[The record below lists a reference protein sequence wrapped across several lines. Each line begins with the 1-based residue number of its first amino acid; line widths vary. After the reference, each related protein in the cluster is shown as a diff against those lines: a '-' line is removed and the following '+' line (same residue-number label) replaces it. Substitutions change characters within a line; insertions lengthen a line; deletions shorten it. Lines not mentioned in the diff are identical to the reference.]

1 MTSDGLTRAHRS
13 ATQILFGH
21 LPGQTIDM
29 HGGVWKVDSWRN
41 PRFIRV
47 DSTALRKELAR
58 LARPWSMKDNDGGFV
73 RRVESGDSIRVS
85 SVDLRNGVAITRF
98 PETFQCRVCNRIP
111 KRRSKECQCGASSW
125 GQLHFV
131 GYHTCGEITEPWIPR
146 CTTHDQVKVV
156 FPGSSDARQ
165 IRFVCPVCSVEL
177 RRGFGFN
184 PCPCGQGNMSY
195 NVHRAAAV
203 FTPRSFAIVNA
214 MSPEKV
220 AAIRAAG
227 GEERALAWVL
237 EGMPESGMENVLV
250 DIDSLV
256 EDLVA
261 RGIPRATAEK
271 MAGLGAA
278 EGAIAAA
285 APTEGLPTGGTIL
298 DEAVTIVSAVSES
311 RTTPTDLIERT
322 SDDEP
327 LGLRYRSRY
336 LLSIHRAGLESVELI
351 DRFPVLT
358 GHFGY
363 TRGDHEPGMS
373 RLRTWRDA
381 RTRQQVVYG
390 DLQQTEALF
399 VRLEPLQVRSWLANR
414 GHGIDTAND
423 AKQARRAILKVAIPP
438 APGSEPD
445 GDTPGAELLTLVHSF
460 AHRFT
465 RQLAVLA
472 GLDRNS
478 LSEMLVPSHLGFFV
492 YAAARGD
499 FVLGGLQ
506 AVFETELDRLL
517 DEFVGGEHRC
527 AMDPGCTK
535 TGGACVA
542 CLHLGEPSCRYF
554 NRFLDRQTLTGA
566 AGYLTM
572 GRH

>member
-1 MTSDGLTRAHRS
+1 MSDGGLVRAERS

-21 LPGQTIDM
+21 LPGQTVDM
-29 HGGVWKVDSWRN
+29 LGGVWKVADWRS

-47 DSTALRKELAR
+47 DGEALRNELQR
-58 LARPWSMKDNDGGFV
+58 LAWPWTTNGDDGGFG
-73 RRVESGDSIRVS
+73 RRLQGGDVIRAV
-85 SVDLRNGVAITRF
+85 SVDLANGVSVERF
-98 PETFQCRVCNRIP
+98 PEVFQCRACNRIP
-111 KRRSKECQCGASSW
+111 RKRTKSCECGASSW

-131 GYHTCGEITEPWIPR
+131 GYHRCGEIQEPWIPR
-146 CTTHDQVKVV
+146 CKAHDQVRVV

-165 IRFVCPVCSVEL
+165 IRFVCPVCQAEL

-184 PCPCGQGNMSY
+184 PCSCGDGNLSY
-195 NVHRAAAV
+195 NVHRAASV

-237 EGMPESGMENVLV
+237 DGLPESGMESVLV
-250 DIDSLV
+250 DIDSLID
-256 EDLVA
+256 DLVA
-261 RGIPRATAEK
+261 KGIDPETAKK
-271 MAGLGAA
+271 MASLGAA
-278 EGAIAAA
+278 EGAVAAT
-285 APTEGLPTGGTIL
+285 APTEGLPSGGTIL

-311 RTTPTDLIERT
+311 RLTPAQLIERT
-322 SDDEP
+322 SEQDP
-327 LGLRYRSRY
+327 LGSRYRRRY
-336 LLSIHRAGLESVELI
+336 VLSIDRAGLETVELI

-363 TRGDHEPGMS
+363 TRGDHEPGKS
-373 RLRTWRDA
+373 RLRTWRDP
-381 RTRQQVVYG
+381 RTRQQVVYA
-390 DLQQTEALF
+390 DLQETEALF
-399 VRLEPLQVRSWLANR
+399 VRLDPMRVHGWMVER
-414 GHGIDTAND
+414 GHVLSPAATPKA
-423 AKQARRAILKVAIPP
+423 ARRAILERATPP
-438 APGSEPD
+438 APGVELDAPTAGS
-445 GDTPGAELLTLVHSF
+445 ELLTLVHSYS
-460 AHRFT
+460 HRMI
-465 RQLAVLA
+465 RQLAVFA

-535 TGGACVA
+535 TGAACVA
-542 CLHLGEPSCRYF
+542 CLHVGEPSCRYF
-554 NRFLDRQTLTGA
+554 NRYLDRRALTGS
-566 AGYLTM
+566 AGYLT
-572 GRH
+572 RR